1 MQPNSA
7 ARRCAPRV
15 VSLWDRVCAVERLA
29 QQTVFSLNSRL
40 ALSDLAG
47 SSELGTWVSQLRGRS
62 VLIATEDQ
70 LLAVIAMLELDG
82 MARRIVLCPPDLA
95 QGSLAAIVDA
105 AEANAIVSDR
115 PIPELPG
122 PAIEHFVIDAPI
134 VSKSRDR
141 DATYRTEW
149 VLLTSGTTGIPK
161 LVVHDLAS
169 LSAAIHAAS
178 APQTPPATPP
188 TTWATFYDIRRYG
201 GLQIVL
207 RALLGGTS
215 LVLSSPTESLGDF
228 LARAG
233 HLRVTHILG
242 TPTHWRRVL
251 MSGARD
257 QISPRYVRLSG
268 EIADQSVL
276 DELRAA
282 YPRAKVIH
290 AFASTEAGVGFEVED
305 GREGFPAQLIER
317 ADAEVALRV
326 DEGSLRIRSRR
337 VAAGYLGNASGARP
351 DGDGFIDTGDMVEK
365 RGQRYYFVGRRDG
378 VINVGGHKVH
388 PEETEAVLNR
398 HAAVHMSRVSARKN
412 PFTGAIV
419 VADVVLKPR
428 IAGAP
433 SDAELKNE
441 ILALSRDL
449 LPPHKVPALVR
460 FVPSLPIAP
469 SGKLARTND

>member
-7 ARRCAPRV
+7 AQRSAPRV
-15 VSLWDRVCAVERLA
+15 VSLWDRVCAVDKLQ
-29 QQTVFSLNSRL
+29 QQTLFSVNSQV

-47 SSELGTWVSQLRGRS
+47 SSGLGDWVSRLRGRS

-70 LLAVIAMLELDG
+70 LIAVLAMLELDG
-82 MARRIVLCPPDLA
+82 TARRIVLCPPDLA
-95 QGSLAAIVDA
+95 QGSLAAIAQA
-105 AEANAIVSDR
+105 AEGDAIVSDR
-115 PIPELPG
+115 QIPDIPVAG
-122 PAIEHFVIDAPI
+122 IDHIKIDAPI
-134 VSKSRDR
+134 VPTPRNRS
-141 DATYRTEW
+141 ATCRTEW

-169 LSAAIHAAS
+169 LSAAIQAAG
-178 APQTPPATPP
+178 APQTPPTIW
-188 TTWATFYDIRRYG
+188 TTFYDVRRYG

-207 RALLGGTS
+207 RALLGGAS
-215 LVLSSPTESLGDF
+215 LVLSSPAESLGDF

-233 HLRVTHILG
+233 YLRVTHILG

-276 DELRAA
+276 DQLRAA
-282 YPRAKVIH
+282 YPRATVIH
-290 AFASTEAGVGFEVED
+290 AFASTEAGVGFEVAD
-305 GREGFPAQLIER
+305 GREGFPAQLIGR
-317 ADAEVALRV
+317 ANAEVALRV
-326 DEGSLRIRSRR
+326 DEGSLRIRSHR

-365 RGQRYYFVGRRDG
+365 RGERYYFIGRKDG

-398 HAAVHMSRVSARKN
+398 HAAVHMSRVTARKN
-412 PFTGAIV
+412 PFTGAVV
-419 VADVVLKPR
+419 VADVVLKPTV
-428 IAGAP
+428 GEP
-433 SDAELKNE
+433 TPQAELKTE
-441 ILALSRDL
+441 ILALCRDL
-449 LPPHKVPALVR
+449 LPPHNVPALIR
-460 FVPSLPIAP
+460 FTPSLPIGP

>member
-7 ARRCAPRV
+7 ARPSVPRV
-15 VSLWDRVCAVERLA
+15 VSLWDRVCAADKLQ
-29 QQTVFSLNSRL
+29 QQTIFSVNSQV

-47 SSELGTWVSQLRGRS
+47 SSGLGTWVSQLRSRS

-70 LLAVIAMLELDG
+70 LLAALAMLELDG
-82 MARRIVLCPPDLA
+82 TARRIVLCPPDLG
-95 QGSLAAIVDA
+95 QGSLAAIAQA
-105 AEANAIVSDR
+105 AEADAIVSDR
-115 PIPELPG
+115 HVPDIAG
-122 PAIEHFVIDAPI
+122 SCIDHFNVDVPLAP
-134 VSKSRDR
+134 KPRNR
-141 DATYRTEW
+141 TATCRTEW

-161 LVVHDLAS
+161 LVVHDLTS
-169 LSAAIHAAS
+169 LSAAIRAAG
-178 APQTPPATPP
+178 APQTPP
-188 TTWATFYDIRRYG
+188 TTWGTFYDIRRYG

-215 LVLSSPTESLGDF
+215 LVLSSPAEPLGDF

-276 DELRAA
+276 DQLRAA
-282 YPRAKVIH
+282 YPQAKVIH
-290 AFASTEAGVGFEVED
+290 AFASTEAGVGFEVDD
-305 GREGFPAQLIER
+305 GREGFPAHLIGR
-317 ADAEVALRV
+317 ANAEVALQV
-326 DEGSLRIRSRR
+326 VEGSLRIRSHRI
-337 VAAGYLGNASGARP
+337 AAGTLSNASGARP
-351 DGDGFIDTGDMVEK
+351 DGDGFVDTGDMVEK
-365 RGQRYYFVGRRDG
+365 RGERYYFVGRRDG

-398 HAAVHMSRVSARKN
+398 HSAVHMSRVSARKN

-419 VADVVLKPR
+419 VADIVLKPA

-433 SDAELKNE
+433 PEAELTNE
-441 ILALSRDL
+441 ILALCREF
-449 LPPHKVPALVR
+449 LPAHKVPALIR
-460 FVPSLPIAP
+460 FTPSLPIGP